1 MEITSTA
8 KINIRFQFIN
18 DTSFKLPPNLIKNP
32 EYLAIK
38 MKLQSVIMVPQKITI
53 SSTQNVNLKL
63 QHTHLQIL
71 VQLQNQRQAETTVD
85 ATNLLFHDKVKENA
99 EKNQIHPINVYK
111 CDSKDSKREYQQTL
125 TGKLY
130 QMKATKI
137 TKTAYLVTE
146 IDKKEYYADDLGFI
160 KKILSNL
167 SQGKKL
173 KPVKVKGVRCTPF
186 STWYGIFTI
195 PQPVLHLNF

>member
-53 SSTQNVNLKL
+53 SSTQNVNLNL

-71 VQLQNQRQAETTVD
+71 VQFQNQRQAETTVD

-146 IDKKEYYADDLGFI
+146 IDKREYYADDL
-160 KKILSNL
+160 KNL
-167 SQGKKL
+167 KNTAQSITRKEVKASKSQRSYHL
-173 KPVKVKGVRCTPF
+173 RCTPF
-186 STWYGIFTI
+186 ST
-195 PQPVLHLNF
+195 